1 MSIILAAVLAACPRT
16 SSNCVSSVEI
26 EPARK
31 VEPFTFAD
39 SPENAWSRLV
49 TALEKYPRLEIVELR
64 PGYIHAVA
72 ASKLFH
78 FKDDVEFTL
87 DSDHH
92 IIDVRSASRL
102 GSYDFGVNR
111 RRVKNLRRLFMGWP
125 SS

>member
-1 MSIILAAVLAACPRT
+1 MTILLAAVLAACPRT
-16 SSNCVSSVEI
+16 SNCVSSMEI
-26 EPARK
+26 DPAHK

-39 SPENAWSRLV
+39 SPENAWSRLQS
-49 TALEKYPRLEIVELR
+49 ALMQYPRLQIVESR
-64 PGYIHAVA
+64 PDYLHAVA

-78 FKDDVEFTL
+78 FRDDVEFTL
-87 DSDHH
+87 DAEHH
-92 IIDVRSASRL
+92 LIDVRSASRL